1 MIPKEI
7 ISNTII
13 PLRTSDFASKALSL
27 MEEFKVSH
35 LPIVNN
41 EEFLGLISEN
51 DIYSLNNLEEVIGN
65 HTLSLNRPYI
75 TQNQHIYD
83 AIKIASEIGLTLV
96 PVLAEKS
103 NLFLGVITQSSLI
116 ECASKTMAVQNPG
129 GIIVLEMGVHDYS
142 LNEISQIIE
151 SNDAKILSL
160 FVVTNEDTTQ
170 IELTIKINKTDIAPI
185 LQTFHRYDY
194 IVKASFDEGDFEEDL
209 RDRYDSFL
217 NYLNI

>member
-1 MIPKEI
+1 MIPKDI

-27 MEEFKVSH
+27 MEEFKVAH
-35 LPIVNN
+35 IPIVNN

-51 DIYSLNNLEEVIGN
+51 DIYSLNEPNEVVGN
-65 HTLSLNRPYI
+65 HTLSLNRPYVN
-75 TQNQHIYD
+75 QNQHIYD
-83 AIKIASEIGLTLV
+83 VIRIASDLKLTIV
-96 PVLAEKS
+96 PVLDEKT
-103 NLFLGVITQSSLI
+103 NIFLGVITQNSI
-116 ECASKTMAVQNPG
+116 IDYASKLFAVQNPG
-129 GIIVLEMGVHDYS
+129 GIIVLEMGIHDYS
-142 LNEISQIIE
+142 LQQIAQIVE

-160 FVVTNEDTTQ
+160 FVITSDDSMQ
-170 IELTIKINKTDIAPI
+170 IEVTLKINKTDVAPI

-194 IVKASFDEGDFEEDL
+194 IVKASFDEGDYEEDL